1 MAGNQGGY
9 RKPDNPAPA
18 SGPGRLSKRTDGG
31 PAQKM
36 MVASGQDY
44 GERQQTLAQERTNPM
59 SQADPIPAVSVPSAP
74 SGAQPGPAAQATPMD
89 FGGVGFGG
97 ASTRPNEPITHGVDI
112 GPGGGVDVLPVQA
125 RPQYAQQGPTTQLLA
140 RLSAS
145 DQSGALASLYQ
156 SAIALGA

>member
-1 MAGNQGGY
+1 
-9 RKPDNPAPA
+9 
-18 SGPGRLSKRTDGG
+18 
-31 PAQKM
+31 M

-59 SQADPIPAVSVPSAP
+59 SQADPVPAVSVPSAP

-112 GPGGGVDVLPVQA
+112 GPGGDSSILPSQA
-125 RPQYAQQGPTTQLLA
+125 QPQFAQHGPMSQMLSQ
-140 RLSAS
+140 LSAV
-145 DQSGALASLYQ
+145 DRSGVLAQLYQTALAT
-156 SAIALGA
+156 GA